1 MTHLGDRFSNGGMA
15 PSSKGDGG
23 AILSCG
29 TEDVLTCHVI
39 VLHHAF
45 TQVTAL
51 AHFDEFVRQ
60 QGLEKF
66 VRSVYITWSQNAVE
80 LGM

>member
-1 MTHLGDRFSNGGMA
+1 MIKELIWAQEFVVTHLGDRFNDGKGGE
-15 PSSKGDGG
+15 
-23 AILSCG
+23 ILSCG
-29 TEDVLTCHVI
+29 TEDVLTCHVV

-51 AHFDEFVRQ
+51 AHFDEFVQQ

-66 VRSVYITWSQNAVE
+66 VR
-80 LGM
+80 